1 MVFLFRKSDIPKADA
16 RATFHW
22 EDAWKGENVMYRIPR
37 NIQWNDNVVVREDE
51 YAVFF
56 RDGKAMHV
64 FDRPGRFAMTTENVP
79 VLGRL
84 VAAVTGIQQLGE
96 IYYLQRREL
105 RSKFGTA
112 EPLAFRD
119 PDFGLVRIRAF
130 GDFAYKVVD
139 PLLFITQFVGT
150 ERITS
155 SDKVIEWMKAQLV
168 MCLNDA
174 LGELKRD
181 KNMAVVDMPAYL
193 QEIEQ
198 IVLSKVADSV
208 ERYGV
213 KIAKIAGLNINLP
226 KEVQEAIDKRGAMG
240 ALGVDYIRYQTGK
253 AIEGVGV
260 GAATGAG
267 DATGAMAGLGA
278 GAGVG
283 LGIGAMM
290 GQAMQQPAQVPQPP
304 KPTIKC
310 PKCNADVPEGVKFCP
325 NCGAKMLAP
334 GMMSCPKCNTDI
346 KVGSKFCPSCG
357 EKLVNNCPK
366 CNAELQA
373 GAKFCPNCGSK
384 IE

>member
-1 MVFLFRKSDIPKADA
+1 MIFKKSDIPKADA
-16 RATFHW
+16 RKTFHW
-22 EDAWKGENVMYRIPR
+22 EDGYKGENVMYRIPR

-51 YAVFF
+51 YAIFF

-64 FDRPGRFAMTTENVP
+64 FDRPGRFAMTTENIP

-84 VAAVTGIQQLGE
+84 GAALTGVQQLGE

-105 RSKFGTA
+105 RGKFGTA

-119 PDFGLVRIRAF
+119 TDFGLVRIRVF
-130 GDFAYKVVD
+130 GNFAYKVVD

-150 ERITS
+150 EGMSS
-155 SDKVIEWMKAQLV
+155 SDKVIDWMKSQLV
-168 MCLNDA
+168 MCINDA

-198 IVLSKVADSV
+198 VVLSKVADGA
-208 ERYGV
+208 ERYGMKIT
-213 KIAKIAGLNINLP
+213 KIADLNINLP
-226 KEVQEAIDKRGAMG
+226 KEVQEAVDKRGAMG
-240 ALGVDYIRYQTGK
+240 ALGVGYMQYQTGK

-260 GAATGAG
+260 GAAAG
-267 DATGAMAGLGA
+267 GGGSTGAMAGLGA

-283 LGIGAMM
+283 LGVGAMM
-290 GQAMQQPAQVPQPP
+290 GQAMQQPAQAPQAL
-304 KPTIKC
+304 KPTVKC
-310 PKCNADVPEGVKFCP
+310 PKCNTDVQEGVKFCP
-325 NCGAKMLAP
+325 NCGGKITAP
-334 GMMSCPKCNTDI
+334 GMMSCPKCNAEMKI
-346 KVGSKFCPSCG
+346 GSKFCPGCG

-373 GAKFCPNCGSK
+373 GAKFCPSCGAK
-384 IE
+384 TG

>member
-1 MVFLFRKSDIPKADA
+1 MIFKKSDIPKADA
-16 RATFHW
+16 RKTFHW
-22 EDAWKGENVMYRIPR
+22 EDGYKGENVMYRIPR

-51 YAVFF
+51 YAIFF

-64 FDRPGRFAMTTENVP
+64 FDRPGRFAMTTENIP
-79 VLGRL
+79 ILGRL
-84 VAAVTGIQQLGE
+84 GAALTGVQQLGE

-105 RSKFGTA
+105 RGKFGTA

-119 PDFGLVRIRAF
+119 TDFGLIRIRVF
-130 GDFAYKVVD
+130 GNFAYKVVD

-150 ERITS
+150 EGMSS
-155 SDKVIEWMKAQLV
+155 SDKVIDWMKSQLV
-168 MCLNDA
+168 MCINDG

-198 IVLSKVADSV
+198 VVLSKVADGA

-213 KIAKIAGLNINLP
+213 KITKIADLNINLP
-226 KEVQEAIDKRGAMG
+226 KEVQEAVDKRGAMG
-240 ALGVDYIRYQTGK
+240 ALGVGYMQYQTGK

-267 DATGAMAGLGA
+267 GATGAMAGLGA

-283 LGIGAMM
+283 LGVGAMM
-290 GQAMQQPAQVPQPP
+290 GQAMQQPAQAPQAP
-304 KPTIKC
+304 KPTVKC
-310 PKCNADVPEGVKFCP
+310 PKCNTDVQEGVKFCP
-325 NCGAKMLAP
+325 NCGGKILSP
-334 GMMSCPKCNTDI
+334 GMTSCPKCNAEMKI
-346 KVGSKFCPSCG
+346 GSKFCPSCG

-373 GAKFCPNCGSK
+373 GAKFCPACGAK
-384 IE
+384 TE